1 MTTGKI
7 YTFAKQRCRIFSETR
22 CMNLKW
28 LEEYQAGEGNLSV
41 LSLRSLGPHPTWDS
55 VSPGLLSLG
64 PNQPQD
70 FVGAR
75 GSRGRNPW
83 NRLPLHSL
91 PQGTRRSGTPEAQSG
106 RRRILGKR
114 HAALGTD
121 RILTPNS
128 AAATAS
134 SSLPERLTSA
144 PSAPGRGGPR
154 SSRQQCRFPGGL
166 PGL

>member
-1 MTTGKI
+1 MTTRKI

-28 LEEYQAGEGNLSV
+28 LEEYQAGE
-41 LSLRSLGPHPTWDS
+41 
-55 VSPGLLSLG
+55 
-64 PNQPQD
+64 
-70 FVGAR
+70 
-75 GSRGRNPW
+75 
-83 NRLPLHSL
+83 
-91 PQGTRRSGTPEAQSG
+91 GTRRSGTPEAQSG